1 MRTSTFSRYSLIV
14 FTAVAA
20 LAGCGVLPLS
30 LSKGQDNTPSLSVA
44 SQASRDSGSNPI
56 THVVLI
62 VQENRSFDDFFSTFA
77 GADGTT
83 TGRMRNKTIKL
94 REASLEAACDFGH
107 SRNDF
112 LHAYAGGKMNGF
124 YDESESPG
132 CVKRAGRAPYQ
143 YVDPQQIAPYW
154 DIAEQYVLAD
164 HMFQTQGSGSFTAH
178 QDLIR
183 GGTTI
188 DQAQLESLVD
198 VPDAEPWG
206 CDARPGTVTSFLVD
220 ESGHLKYRFHQGP
233 FPCTSDFPASGSYY
247 ETLRDLLDAQSV
259 SWKYY
264 APPLTEHNSGNL
276 WNAFDAIAPVRYGPE
291 WYDNVSMPETNIF
304 NDISG
309 GTLASMSWVIPD
321 LENSDHPSS
330 GSDTGP
336 SWVASLV
343 NAIGESSYWPT
354 TAIVIVWD
362 DWGGFYDHEPP
373 PFLDN
378 WGGLGF
384 RVPMLIVSP
393 YARETSSQPG
403 YISHTP
409 YEFGSI
415 LKFIEGT
422 WSLGSL
428 GTTDV
433 RATSIADCF
442 DFTQQPRTFAVIPS
456 RYSRAYFERRKPSR
470 RPVDNE

>member
-1 MRTSTFSRYSLIV
+1 MVTR
-14 FTAVAA
+14 A
-20 LAGCGVLPLS
+20 
-30 LSKGQDNTPSLSVA
+30 
-44 SQASRDSGSNPI
+44 SGSGGSNYI
-56 THVVLI
+56 THIVLV
-62 VQENRSFDDFFSTFA
+62 VQENRSFDDFFATFP

-83 TGRMRNKTIKL
+83 TGRMRSRTIKL
-94 REASLEAACDFGH
+94 REASLVAACDFGH

-112 LHAYAGGKMNGF
+112 LHAYDGGKMNGF
-124 YDESESPG
+124 YRESESAG
-132 CVKRAGRAPYQ
+132 CVKRAGTAPYQ
-143 YVDPQQIAPYW
+143 YVNPQQIAPYW
-154 DIAEQYVLAD
+154 DMAEQYVLAD

-198 VPDAEPWG
+198 DPDGGPWG
-206 CDARPGTVTSFLVD
+206 CDARSGTVTSFLVG
-220 ESGHLKYRFHQGP
+220 EEGHLKYQFDKGP
-233 FPCTSDFPASGSYY
+233 FPCSSDFPDSGSHY

-264 APPLTEHNSGNL
+264 VPPLTEHESGNL
-276 WNAFDAIAPVRYGPE
+276 WNAFDVIAPVRYGPE

-304 NDISG
+304 SDISG

-321 LENSDHPSS
+321 LENSDHPGS

-336 SWVASLV
+336 SWVASVV
-343 NAIGESSYWPT
+343 NAVGESSYWPT

-373 PFLDN
+373 PFFDN

-393 YARETSSQPG
+393 YARETSSEPG
-403 YISHTP
+403 YISHTQ

-422 WSLGSL
+422 WNLGSL
-428 GTTDV
+428 GTTDE
-433 RATSIADCF
+433 RAASIVDSF
-442 DFTQQPRTFAVIPS
+442 DFTQQPRSFTSIPS
-456 RYSRAYFERRKPSR
+456 SHSRVYFEHQRPSY
-470 RPVDNE
+470 RPVDTQ

>member
-1 MRTSTFSRYSLIV
+1 MAHRAGIAVWAIV
-14 FTAVAA
+14 AVT
-20 LAGCGVLPLS
+20 LAGCGALPLG
-30 LSKGQDNTPSLSVA
+30 LSKGQGDKAGGQNESS
-44 SQASRDSGSNPI
+44 SSPI
-56 THVVLI
+56 SHIVLI
-62 VQENRSFDDFFSTFA
+62 VQENRSFDNFFATYP
-77 GADGTT
+77 GADGTM
-83 TGRMRNKTIKL
+83 TGKMKNKTIKL
-94 REASLEAACDFGH
+94 REASLDQMCDFGH

-112 LHAYAGGKMNGF
+112 LHAYDHGKMNGF
-124 YDESESPG
+124 YLESQTTG
-132 CVKRAGRAPYQ
+132 CPKRAGAAPYE
-143 YVDPQQIAPYW
+143 YVNPQQIAPYW

-188 DQAQLESLVD
+188 DQAQTESIVD
-198 VPDAEPWG
+198 VPDGEPWG
-206 CDARPGTVTSFLVD
+206 CDASPGTLTSYL
-220 ESGHLKYRFHQGP
+220 SGKPGHLEYRFKKGP

-247 ETLRDLLDAQSV
+247 ATLRDLLDAQSV

-264 APPLTEHNSGNL
+264 VPPLTERQSGNL
-276 WNAFDAIAPVRYGPE
+276 WNAFDVIAPVRYGKE
-291 WYDNVSMPETNIF
+291 WNDNVSMPETNIF

-321 LENSDHPSS
+321 LKDSDHPSN

-343 NAIGESSYWPT
+343 NAIGESSYWQT

-362 DWGGFYDHEPP
+362 DWGGFYDHVPP
-373 PFLDN
+373 PFLDD

-384 RVPMLIVSP
+384 RVPMLVVSP

-403 YISHTP
+403 YIAHTS

-428 GTTDV
+428 GTTDQ
-433 RATSIADCF
+433 RATSIANCF
-442 DFTQQPRTFAVIPS
+442 DFTQQPRKFSAIPS
-456 RYSRAYFERRKPSR
+456 LYSRAYFERRKPSYQ
-470 RPVDNE
+470 PVDTQ

>member
-1 MRTSTFSRYSLIV
+1 MRPFLDFTFRALALSASL
-14 FTAVAA
+14 AL
-20 LAGCGVLPLS
+20 LAGCGAGDGAKPLRIA
-30 LSKGQDNTPSLSVA
+30 P
-44 SQASRDSGSNPI
+44 QASRESSTNPI
-56 THVVLI
+56 AHVVLI
-62 VQENRSFDDFFSTFA
+62 VQENRSFDDFFATFP

-83 TGRMRNKTIKL
+83 TGRMKNKTLKL
-94 REASLEAACDFGH
+94 REANLNEPCDFGH
-107 SRNDF
+107 TRNDF
-112 LHAYAGGKMNGF
+112 LHAYDRGKMNGF
-124 YDESESPG
+124 YRESESPG
-132 CVKRAGRAPYQ
+132 CAKRAGRAPYQ
-143 YVDPQQIAPYW
+143 YVNPQQIAPYW
-154 DIAEQYVLAD
+154 DMAEQYVLAD

-188 DQAQLESLVD
+188 DQAESESLVD
-198 VPDAEPWG
+198 VPNGEPWG
-206 CDARPGTVTSFLVD
+206 CDAPSATVTSFLVG
-220 ESGHLKYRFHQGP
+220 EAGHLQYRFDKGP

-247 ETLRDLLDAQSV
+247 ETLRDLLDAQSI

-264 APPLTEHNSGNL
+264 VPPLTEHNSGDL
-276 WNAFDAIAPVRYGPE
+276 WNAFDVIAPVRYGPE
-291 WYDNVSMPETNIF
+291 WNDNVSMPETNIF
-304 NDISG
+304 NDISS

-321 LENSDHPSS
+321 LEDSDHPSS

-336 SWVASLV
+336 SWVASVV
-343 NAIGESSYWPT
+343 NAIGESSYWQT
-354 TAIVIVWD
+354 TAIIIVWD

-384 RVPMLIVSP
+384 RVPALIVSP
-393 YARETSSQPG
+393 YAREASSSQPG

-428 GTTDV
+428 GTTDE
-433 RATSIADCF
+433 RATSIANCF
-442 DFTQQPRTFAVIPS
+442 DFTQQPRSFAAIPS
-456 RYSRAYFERRKPSR
+456 RYTQAYFEHRKPSYR
-470 RPVDNE
+470 AVDTE